1 MADLLQISVRLDKTV
16 SILGGS
22 QEKVATAEI
31 VNGYDGFGGVHDNLL
46 WNPKSG
52 MMIYTMNNKVIM
64 EQTKTR
70 Q

>member
-31 VNGYDGFGGVHDNLL
+31 VNGYDGFGGVHDLSL
-46 WNPKSG
+46 
-52 MMIYTMNNKVIM
+52 IHI
-64 EQTKTR
+64 
-70 Q
+70 